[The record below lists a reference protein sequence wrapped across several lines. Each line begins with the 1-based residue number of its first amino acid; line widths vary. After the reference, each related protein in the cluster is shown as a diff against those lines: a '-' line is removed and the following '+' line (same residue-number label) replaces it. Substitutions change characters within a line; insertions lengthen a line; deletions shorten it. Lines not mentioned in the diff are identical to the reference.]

1 MLFSKGDILVRTYKL
16 THHTYMGTQWDDACV
31 IENQVE
37 IYATWVMT
45 QMPPI
50 ELRQI
55 CWNKTSIKMLRN
67 QLDMNIIS
75 LFKIIKYEL
84 EIFILPRSKLY
95 VISLAIHLG
104 QSSINGH
111 ITYKVLYLQ
120 CSLDHPVK
128 VDCEITFY
136 VKWKRWPK
144 Y

>member
-1 MLFSKGDILVRTYKL
+1 MRYPLSDSQQVATVSCGIELLSLKIDVVLCYVNYEQCCSLKVIFWFVRINS
-16 THHTYMGTQWDDACV
+16 HTYTCTQWDDACV

-84 EIFILPRSKLY
+84 EIFILPRSFASHTFRTIIYQL
-95 VISLAIHLG
+95 
-104 QSSINGH
+104 QSNI
-111 ITYKVLYLQ
+111 
-120 CSLDHPVK
+120 
-128 VDCEITFY
+128 
-136 VKWKRWPK
+136 
-144 Y
+144 